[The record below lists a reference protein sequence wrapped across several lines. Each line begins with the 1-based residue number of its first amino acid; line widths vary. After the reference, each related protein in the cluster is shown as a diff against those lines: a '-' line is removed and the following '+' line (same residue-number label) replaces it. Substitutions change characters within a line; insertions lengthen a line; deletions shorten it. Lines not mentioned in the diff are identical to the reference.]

1 MERLN
6 QTTSG
11 SEYSAHCFIHG
22 TRIRYFA
29 ITGVV
34 SHFYTKP
41 HAELPQNSA
50 NAEYP

>member
-11 SEYSAHCFIHG
+11 SEYSAHYCTHK

-34 SHFYTKP
+34 SHFYVKLY
-41 HAELPQNSA
+41 AELPQNSA